1 MMTKKL
7 PLQLIAMGMVAL
19 FAAGC
24 GSGSSTDG
32 DKSAS
37 TGGSSAGS
45 STPGAGGDKKPL
57 TLAFVTNNAS
67 DYWTIARK
75 GVEKAEKEDPTVK
88 VEFKMPANGSAA
100 EQKEIFDDLLA
111 KGVQGIAV
119 SPKDPANQVEMINS
133 AAKKALIFTQDSDAA
148 NTDRACYIG
157 TDNFAAG
164 KQAGEEIKK
173 ALPGGGKIMFF
184 VGSKDAQNAK
194 DRYDGIQAALK
205 GSNIVT
211 VDIRTDEADH
221 AKAKTNVSDAIVA
234 NPDLVGLVGLWS
246 YNGPAIHNALKDAG
260 KLGKIKI
267 VCFDEEDET
276 LAGVKDGTISATIVQ
291 QPFEFGY
298 QAVKIMAKVLRG
310 DKSDVPASKQKFVE
324 TKVISKD
331 TVDAFADNLK
341 KQRAGG

>member
-1 MMTKKL
+1 MMTKRL
-7 PLQLIAMGMVAL
+7 PFQLFAIGIVAL
-19 FAAGC
+19 FAVGC
-24 GSGSSTDG
+24 SQDSSSSTSS
-32 DKSAS
+32 DKSA
-37 TGGSSAGS
+37 
-45 STPGAGGDKKPL
+45 GGDAKPSASADTKNL
-57 TLAFVTNNAS
+57 QLAFVTNNAS

-88 VEFKMPANGSAA
+88 VDFRMPANGTAA

-111 KGVQGIAV
+111 KGTQGIAI
-119 SPKDPANQVEMINS
+119 SPKDPANEVEMINS
-133 AAKKALIFTQDSDAA
+133 AAKKALVFTQDSDAA

-157 TDNFAAG
+157 TDNVAAG
-164 KQAGEEIKK
+164 RQAGEAIKK

-194 DRYDGIQAALK
+194 DRYDGIQEALK
-205 GSNIVT
+205 GSNITT

-310 DKSDVPASKQKFVE
+310 DKSDIPASKQKFVE
-324 TKVISKD
+324 TKVITKD
-331 TVDAFADNLK
+331 NVDEFAANLK